1 MDNEEGEIDLPIR
14 ADPDNR
20 PLQVVDHDSGKASMT
35 RYQVLDAEEGYSRVR
50 LMPVTG
56 RSHQLRLHL
65 SAIGHPILGC
75 DLYAHEE
82 AFQARGRLS
91 LHASKIQF
99 DHPGTKKLVTFESTV
114 PF

>member
-1 MDNEEGEIDLPIR
+1 
-14 ADPDNR
+14 
-20 PLQVVDHDSGKASMT
+20 
-35 RYQVLDAEEGYSRVR
+35 
-50 LMPVTG
+50 
-56 RSHQLRLHL
+56 LHL